1 METKIT
7 KEQIE
12 NIQLDHGILFKNYG
26 LETQEIIAPIRGG
39 TNFKVERT
47 YRNIEF
53 DGSKGKTKGLVTID
67 DENSTLTVKTLN
79 SSLETFADKL
89 PGAKIT
95 RDEITNKITKIEATK
110 IGIID
115 EDVFIEN
122 ITAFAQKISGEYV
135 KITIINA
142 LDENGLDF
150 SAVPKA
156 EGEIELVYSAH
167 HEYDSTKEKALYSI
181 ENIDEIS
188 YELEEA

>member
-53 DGSKGKTKGLVTID
+53 DGSKGKTKGLETID
-67 DENSTLTVKTLN
+67 DENATLTVKTLN

-115 EDVFIEN
+115 EDEFIEN

-167 HEYDSTKEKALYSI
+167 HEYDSTKAKALYSI